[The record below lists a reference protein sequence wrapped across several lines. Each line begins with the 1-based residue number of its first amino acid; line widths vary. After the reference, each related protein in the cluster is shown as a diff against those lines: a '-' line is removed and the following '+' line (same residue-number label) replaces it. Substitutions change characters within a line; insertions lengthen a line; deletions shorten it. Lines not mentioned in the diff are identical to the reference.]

1 MSQTVTDLAARK
13 YWVVTL
19 ESLIPPDLLEKTL
32 HHDNDRD
39 YIKIFPR
46 PAFASALSIAAE
58 HGREIIIVTT
68 ITQPDPAR
76 QRQHMLKSVNRL
88 CFLAPAARQT
98 VERNLCFGDNATI
111 RDKLRA
117 IAPDAVMIA
126 GDRALLD
133 AVRDDGVKSVWLRAA
148 DAPAGTDSGH
158 QEVKIADWLM
168 FFMSRALEKQHKNN
182 MKLSGPAPG

>member
-1 MSQTVTDLAARK
+1 MSQTATDLAARK
-13 YWVVTL
+13 YWIITL
-19 ESLIPPDLLEKTL
+19 ESLIPPDLLAKAL
-32 HHDNDRD
+32 HDDNDRD

-58 HGREIIIVTT
+58 HGREIIIVTA
-68 ITQPDPAR
+68 ITHPDDTR
-76 QRQHMLKSVNRL
+76 QRQHMMKAVNRL
-88 CFLAPAARQT
+88 CFLPPLARQT

-111 RDKLRA
+111 REKLRT
-117 IAPDAVMIA
+117 IAPDAMIIA

-133 AVRDDGVKSVWLRAA
+133 TAKADGMKSVWLRAA
-148 DAPAGTDSGH
+148 EAPPEPQSDHQDA
-158 QEVKIADWLM
+158 KIPEWLM